1 MCGRYTTVSRI
12 ESIEKRFD
20 ARIEKPGLY
29 MPNPNVSPGERAI
42 VITSDRPDTIQL
54 LRFGMTPFWAN
65 KRMYLI
71 NARLEG
77 DHNSENDPN
86 YRGAKGILN
95 KPAFRKPIRQQRCL
109 VIADGFIEGP
119 EKEKLSK
126 PYYVHLR
133 AESKLFAFAGIWDH
147 WADPS
152 TGEIVYSFA
161 ILTTIPNKLLSKIG
175 HHRSPVI
182 LSEEMERQ
190 WLSLDSPIDELLTQI
205 QPYPEDKMNAWPIS
219 IDIKKS
225 GCKRMDIL
233 QPIGDPIFKQF
244 DFHVF
249 KEIKLQGMGQSPA
262 RARRIKEE

>member
-109 VIADGFIEGP
+109 G
-119 EKEKLSK
+119 
-126 PYYVHLR
+126 
-133 AESKLFAFAGIWDH
+133 
-147 WADPS
+147 
-152 TGEIVYSFA
+152 
-161 ILTTIPNKLLSKIG
+161 
-175 HHRSPVI
+175 
-182 LSEEMERQ
+182 
-190 WLSLDSPIDELLTQI
+190 
-205 QPYPEDKMNAWPIS
+205 
-219 IDIKKS
+219 
-225 GCKRMDIL
+225 
-233 QPIGDPIFKQF
+233 FKQ
-244 DFHVF
+244 
-249 KEIKLQGMGQSPA
+249 
-262 RARRIKEE
+262 